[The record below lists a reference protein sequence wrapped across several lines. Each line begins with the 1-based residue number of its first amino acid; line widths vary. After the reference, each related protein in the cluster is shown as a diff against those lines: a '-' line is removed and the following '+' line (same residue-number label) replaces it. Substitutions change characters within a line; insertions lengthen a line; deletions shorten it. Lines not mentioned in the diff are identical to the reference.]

1 MQWIE
6 LIINII
12 LSVLSGL
19 IYSAVIFA
27 VLYLAYKVEVKNYS
41 FDLHFRILEMIK
53 SRMENKSVENRVN
66 TFMDKYHTLIEKPS
80 FINIIIPVS
89 IVCIIGF
96 LLYNQLIFFAVIGS
110 GSMAPTFEKSD
121 LILMQNVDVEVNV
134 GDIIMFETPTVLNS
148 VTHRVVG
155 ISENGIITKGDAKQR
170 KDDWVVKNDQ
180 ILAKAVAWNDKPIII
195 KKVGVYFIEE
205 FESGIVTQKF
215 NEEFVLMR
223 KIITAIK
230 SLGLVIFFFAIFMYI
245 LSSIRS

>member
-1 MQWIE
+1 MQWIDI
-6 LIINII
+6 IINII

-19 IYSAVIFA
+19 IYSVVILA
-27 VLYLAYKVEVKNYS
+27 VLYLAYKVKVKNYS
-41 FDLHFRILEMIK
+41 FNLHFRVLERIK
-53 SRMENKSVENRVN
+53 SIIENKSADNRIN
-66 TFMDKYHTLIEKPS
+66 TCMDRYHALIEKPS
-80 FINIIIPVS
+80 FMGIIIPIF

-96 LLYNQLIFFAVIGS
+96 LLYYQMIFFAVIGS

-121 LILMQNVDVEVNV
+121 LILMQNINIEVNA
-134 GDIIMFETPTVLNS
+134 GDIIMFNTPTVLNS

-155 ISENGIITKGDAKQR
+155 FSSGGIITKGDAIR
-170 KDDWVVKNDQ
+170 REDGWVVKNDQ
-180 ILAKAVAWNDKPIII
+180 ILAKAITWNEKPIII

-245 LSSIRS
+245 LSSIKS